1 MGSDLPPKQS
11 RQQQM
16 YSSIISNA
24 IRKSAFYDQVG
35 QPKPKQS
42 LHSAAPGM
50 GRHSGGPTT
59 AASAYNDGKV
69 NVCLS
74 TSSSMRSHEAQMP
87 HLVPQK
93 TNVLTGAATK
103 YFSA

>member
-1 MGSDLPPKQS
+1 
-11 RQQQM
+11 
-16 YSSIISNA
+16 
-24 IRKSAFYDQVG
+24 
-35 QPKPKQS
+35 
-42 LHSAAPGM
+42 M
-50 GRHSGGPTT
+50 GRHSGGGPTT

-74 TSSSMRSHEAQMP
+74 TSSSMRSHDAQMP

-103 YFSA
+103 YFAA